1 MSIPLGSIQ
10 LFLDSQ
16 NYKVS
21 YTFMLMLLI
30 ATHLVAVV
38 AGFVMVVG
46 AIKKKKV
53 LLIPW

>member
-30 ATHLVAVV
+30 ATHLLAVV